1 MSSISATQSFT
12 ADELLKMPRDGYR
25 YELNEGVLKKMSP
38 AGSEH
43 GVIAATMTML
53 LAQYFKAHKLGVVLA
68 AETGYKIA
76 RDPDTVIAP
85 DTSFIRQEQVDRIGR
100 TEKFWP
106 GAPDL
111 AVEVVSP
118 GDTPREVRGK
128 VAAWLA
134 AGTRMVWVVDAKK
147 RTISVHRTQTD
158 VVVLTENDVL
168 GGADVVPGFS
178 CTVAEVFS

>member
-1 MSSISATQSFT
+1 MSSITATQSFT
-12 ADELLKMPRDGYR
+12 AEQLLKMPRDGYR
-25 YELNEGVLKKMSP
+25 YELIQGALKKMSP

-53 LAQYFKAHKLGVVLA
+53 LAQYVKAHKLGVVLA

-118 GDTPREVRGK
+118 HDTAREVREK

-134 AGTRMVWVVDAKK
+134 AGTQIVWVVDAKK
-147 RTISVHRTQTD
+147 RTISIHRKQAD
-158 VVVLTENDVL
+158 VAVLTEKDML
-168 GGADVVPGFS
+168 DGADVVHGFK
-178 CTVAEVFS
+178 CKVAEVFA

>member
-25 YELNEGVLKKMSP
+25 YELIEGALKKMSP
-38 AGSEH
+38 AGSKH
-43 GVIAATMTML
+43 GQVALTIAGL
-53 LAQYFKAHKLGVVLA
+53 LWQHVRAHKLGVVFA

-76 RDPDTVIAP
+76 SNPDTVIAP
-85 DTSFIRQEQVDRIGR
+85 DASFVRQAEIDRLGE

-118 GDTPREVRGK
+118 GDTAREVREK

-134 AGTRMVWVVDAKK
+134 AGTQMVWVVDAKK
-147 RTISVHRTQTD
+147 RTISVHRKQAD
-158 VVVLTENDVL
+158 VAVLTEKDML
-168 GGADVVPGFS
+168 DGADVVHGFN
-178 CTVAEVFS
+178 CKVAEVFA

>member
-1 MSSISATQSFT
+1 MSTTTATQFFT
-12 ADELLKMPRDGYR
+12 AEQLLHLPKDGFR
-25 YELNEGVLKKMSP
+25 YELIEGVLKKMSP

-43 GVIAATMTML
+43 GVVAATLTIL
-53 LAQYFKAHKLGVVLA
+53 LGQYIKAHKLGLVLA

-76 RDPDTVIAP
+76 SDPDTVIAP
-85 DTSFIRQEQVDRIGR
+85 DVSFIRQQEVDRLGI
-100 TEKFWP
+100 TKKFWP

-118 GDTPREVRGK
+118 GDSAREVREK

-147 RTISVHRTQTD
+147 HTISVHRTQTD
-158 VVVLTENDVL
+158 VVVLTENEVL

-178 CTVAEVFS
+178 CTVAEVFL